1 MNPKSIVL
9 AVIAMFCG
17 LTASMSVTQLMKSEG
32 SIESEK
38 ATSSWPG
45 LSHNSSDVQWPP
57 QLNQRYPDLTL
68 TDLNGELVKLS
79 SLHAGGKVLLIE
91 PVGLSCKACQ
101 AFAGGHRVGGLFGH
115 APQPGL
121 RSMSEYIKLYGRSGD
136 LKNENLVMVQILFYG
151 PDGDNRCPTL
161 AEARQW
167 AKHFQRFSPNTVF
180 LLADESLI
188 GPDTRKMIPGFQ
200 LVDKQFVLRSDAGN
214 PPRQDVFKTLIPQ
227 ISTVLEER

>member
-1 MNPKSIVL
+1 MNPKSTIL

-17 LTASMSVTQLMKSEG
+17 LMASMSVSQLMKTG
-32 SIESEK
+32 QSIESKET
-38 ATSSWPG
+38 ASWPG
-45 LSHNSSDVQWPP
+45 LVHNASDVQWPP
-57 QLNQRYPDLTL
+57 QLNQQYPDLTL
-68 TDLNGELVKLS
+68 SDLNGDLVKLS
-79 SLHAGGKVLLIE
+79 TLQAGGKVLLIE

-101 AFAGGHRVGGLFGH
+101 AFAGGHRIGGLFGY

-121 RSMSEYIKLYGRSGD
+121 RSMQEYIKLYGRSSD
-136 LKNENLVMVQILFYG
+136 LKNENLVVVQILFYG
-151 PDGDNRCPTL
+151 SQGDNRCPTM
-161 AEARQW
+161 AEAQQW
-167 AKHFQRFSPNTVF
+167 AKHFKRFSPNTVF

-214 PPRQDVFKTLIPQ
+214 PPRQDLFKTLIPQ